1 MHAAGIGAS
10 VHYRTPIHLQPA
22 CPQLG
27 ARGSFPHAEALA
39 DDILS
44 LPLYPGMGDE
54 LVDRCADALAT
65 AIEVTR

>member
-1 MHAAGIGAS
+1 
-10 VHYRTPIHLQPA
+10 
-22 CPQLG
+22 LG
-27 ARGSFPHAEALA
+27 AKGSFPHAEALA

-44 LPLYPGMGDE
+44 LPLYPGMGDV